1 MSCHECG
8 ERGLVLGVDPEVGR
22 NVVHVGATG
31 HVAVVVILRV
41 IVLIAVRWLYLEY
54 GSGIMFRYP
63 RFQWHRL

>member
-31 HVAVVVILRV
+31 HVTVVVVLGVAVIILV
-41 IVLIAVRWLYLEY
+41 AVWRLDLEY
-54 GSGIMFRYP
+54 GSGIYRQQPFD
-63 RFQWHRL
+63 

>member
-31 HVAVVVILRV
+31 HVTVVVIGV
-41 IVLIAVRWLYLEY
+41 IVLILVAVWRLDLEY
-54 GSGIMFRYP
+54 GSGI
-63 RFQWHRL
+63 HRQLFK

>member
-31 HVAVVVILRV
+31 HVPVVIV
-41 IVLIAVRWLYLEY
+41 IGVAVILVAVWRLDLEY
-54 GSGIMFRYP
+54 GSGIYRQQPFD
-63 RFQWHRL
+63 

>member
-31 HVAVVVILRV
+31 HVTGVVVIGV
-41 IVLIAVRWLYLEY
+41 VLILFAVWRLDLEY
-54 GSGIMFRYP
+54 GSGIYRQQP
-63 RFQWHRL
+63 LD

>member
-31 HVAVVVILRV
+31 HVTVVFVIGVILIFV
-41 IVLIAVRWLYLEY
+41 TIRWLDLEKTAT
-54 GSGIMFRYP
+54 S
-63 RFQWHRL
+63 

>member
-31 HVAVVVILRV
+31 HVTVV
-41 IVLIAVRWLYLEY
+41 IVLGVVLILVAVWRLDLEY
-54 GSGIMFRYP
+54 GSGIYRQQPFD
-63 RFQWHRL
+63 